1 MVAFFAW
8 VILLAPLGV
17 AIWLCISPKTRRSPL
32 APKLAIA
39 SVLLCAVVSFVFWV
53 TGAETAPGSSVTW
66 MDLSGGIELG
76 VIIDPLSTLMLLV
89 VGFVGSA
96 IFIFA
101 LGYMKGDPSIGRFY
115 AKFAL
120 FVFSMLGIVLANNF
134 LMMFVF
140 WELVGASSY
149 LLIGYY
155 HEKPSAVDAGKKAF
169 LTNRVAD
176 FGFLLGILMIWD
188 LVDNRA
194 DARRCLAWLLMQDM
208 NRHRGR
214 LVVIEHDLQLAQP
227 QLRGDHVGQHAGDAA
242 TVNGPGNGRIGTVQ
256 AQPGSR
262 SESVTRA
269 VLHEGPLAAGCRV
282 HEIDDLMACQIRRRV
297 GPPACLKVFRR
308 RA

>member
-1 MVAFFAW
+1 MVAFLAW
-8 VILLAPLGV
+8 VILIAPLGV
-17 AIWLCISPKTRRSPL
+17 AVWLAISPRTRRSPI

-39 SVLLCAVVSFVFWV
+39 SVMLCAVISFLFWM
-53 TGAETAPGSSVTW
+53 TGAEETNSSFAW
-66 MDLSGGIELG
+66 MSLGDTTIELG
-76 VIIDPLSTLMLLV
+76 VMVDPLSILMLLV

-188 LVDNRA
+188 LTGSFSFTGIEQAVA
-194 DARRCLAWLLMQDM
+194 DGALDGKGSGTLAFASFLIFLGAAGKSAQIPFHVWL
-208 NRHRGR
+208 
-214 LVVIEHDLQLAQP
+214 P
-227 QLRGDHVGQHAGDAA
+227 DAM
-242 TVNGPGNGRIGTVQ
+242 
-256 AQPGSR
+256 
-262 SESVTRA
+262 
-269 VLHEGPLAAGCRV
+269 EGPTPVSALMHA
-282 HEIDDLMACQIRRRV
+282 EI
-297 GPPACLKVFRR
+297 G
-308 RA
+308 RAHV